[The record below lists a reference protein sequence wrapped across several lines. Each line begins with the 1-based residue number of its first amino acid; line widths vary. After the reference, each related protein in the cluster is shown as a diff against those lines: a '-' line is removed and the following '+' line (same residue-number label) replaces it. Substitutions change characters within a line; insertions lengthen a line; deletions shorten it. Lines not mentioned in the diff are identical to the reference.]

1 MEAAAVARQTTCSAV
16 GRAERSGR
24 LAMLYKC
31 RRQLDSKGVAA
42 GIGDGGKGSSGGGRV
57 ETRAKH
63 PLESLCWCMCIR
75 GVAGGNQEQNQDI
88 DEETRQR
95 S

>member
-1 MEAAAVARQTTCSAV
+1 MEAAAVARRTTCSAV
-16 GRAERSGR
+16 GRAERSGW
-24 LAMLYKC
+24 LAMLYKH

-42 GIGDGGKGSSGGGRV
+42 GIGDGGEGSSGSGGV
-57 ETRAKH
+57 ETRAKR
-63 PLESLCWCMCIR
+63 PLESLCWYACIQ

-88 DEETRQR
+88 DERTRQQ

>member
-1 MEAAAVARQTTCSAV
+1 
-16 GRAERSGR
+16 
-24 LAMLYKC
+24 MLYK
-31 RRQLDSKGVAA
+31 RQRQLDSKGVAA
-42 GIGDGGKGSSGGGRV
+42 GVGDGGEGSSGGSGV

-63 PLESLCWCMCIR
+63 PLESLCWCVCIQ
-75 GVAGGNQEQNQDI
+75 GVARGNQEQNQDI